1 MATKTPSRRA
11 LSDAQLG
18 EMMDLLKGS
27 DTVELK
33 LTVPSAKQRAA
44 IRGLELD
51 PLDAQI
57 RQVIFFDTPD
67 LALDKAGVVVR
78 ARRIQGREGDSV
90 VKLRPVRPDDVP
102 PEVRD
107 LPGFGVEVD
116 AIPGGYV
123 CSGRLKCPADSMDI
137 RNVLLGTRNVRRL
150 YTKDQRAL
158 FADHAPAGVEL
169 NDLSALGPIFVLKLK
184 WRPPELK
191 RKMVAEMWLYPDGS
205 RIFELSTK
213 CLPNEAFQVAT
224 ELRVYLAKHGI
235 DLDGEQQ
242 TKTRTALEFFS
253 AELAAG
259 DA

>member
-1 MATKTPSRRA
+1 MASKTRSRRA

-18 EMMDLLKGS
+18 EMMDLLTGS

-33 LTVPSAKQRAA
+33 LTVPSGKQRAA

-102 PEVRD
+102 PEVRG

-137 RNVLLGTRNVRRL
+137 RHVLLGTRNVRRL

-158 FADHAPAGVEL
+158 FADHAPAGLEL

-224 ELRVYLAKHGI
+224 ELRIYLAKHGI

>member
-1 MATKTPSRRA
+1 MPS
-11 LSDAQLG
+11 G
-18 EMMDLLKGS
+18 
-27 DTVELK
+27 
-33 LTVPSAKQRAA
+33 KQRAA

-102 PEVRD
+102 PEVRG

-116 AIPGGYV
+116 AIPGGFV

-213 CLPNEAFQVAT
+213 CLPSEAFQVAT

-235 DLDGEQQ
+235 DLEGEQQ